1 MRSPYSAAM
10 SSSIG
15 PSTLQGPH
23 HSAQNSTITGT
34 SDPATS
40 SSNVCSVR
48 AVVPAIDS
56 PCFDPGRPYGP
67 YPGTESSVRAVGMS
81 QPDARFGTAAE
92 AGLVDAHEAPGVRR
106 GDVDSADVDPDRHEE
121 HGRQIRAAEGHVARQ
136 LDTGSD
142 R

>member
-1 MRSPYSAAM
+1 M

-34 SDPATS
+34 SDPATT

-48 AVVPAIDS
+48 AAVPAIDP
-56 PCFDPGRPYGP
+56 PCFDPGKPYGP

-81 QPDARFGTAAE
+81 QPDARLGAPLRHLELPAVLRAPAHGLGTQLGAAE
-92 AGLVDAHEAPGVRR
+92 ARLVDAHEAAGVRR
-106 GDVDSADVDPDRHEE
+106 GD
-121 HGRQIRAAEGHVARQ
+121 
-136 LDTGSD
+136 
-142 R
+142 